1 MLVRPVTGYLPP
13 IRAVARRPWRAVG
26 RLRERAWQPA
36 VGRLAARA
44 VGPRCVPV
52 PLSAVRGGRVGR
64 GVREGGVAPNGRGP
78 SPVSRPRSGGRA
90 WACALGGARTLL
102 HPGPRCC
109 GPGVAPG
116 RVWPCPPPVSPCG
129 CAGGPRLPRRRR
141 HSAPADFFIAARR
154 RPSHRPRRVGSV
166 LRLLAVAL
174 AAPARRRPT
183 RRPRRRPPPWWRRRR
198 CCTCTRLPA
207 LPAGA
212 PVAAD
217 APCCRA
223 APSPDDGGGG
233 TRVYTPRR

>member
-52 PLSAVRGGRVGR
+52 PHSAVRGGRVGR

-116 RVWPCPPPVSPCG
+116 RVWPASPCLSLRLCRRLAAAPPAAPPGAGRPLSCRAAAARHRPLWPAASLSARGHARRARSQTTHPPP
-129 CAGGPRLPRRRR
+129 
-141 HSAPADFFIAARR
+141 
-154 RPSHRPRRVGSV
+154 
-166 LRLLAVAL
+166 
-174 AAPARRRPT
+174 AAPSS
-183 RRPRRRPPPWWRRRR
+183 PWWRRRR
-198 CCTCTRLPA
+198 LCTCTRSPA
-207 LPAGA
+207 LPCRRPCVRRCSRLPRR
-212 PVAAD
+212 PV
-217 APCCRA
+217 
-223 APSPDDGGGG
+223 SDGGGG
-233 TRVYTPRR
+233 ATRVYTPRR